1 MHDLTGLL
9 TINGTDVWK
18 EFGAFL
24 AEEKRGGRENLAAI
38 MAPAKAKG
46 HVGVDMRERDGTRY
60 SAKLD
65 ARSEERDVTLH
76 FALFAKTR
84 REWLDRYRAFIAF
97 LKRGEDGWLLM
108 RFPGLGLTMRVF
120 YVECTSY
127 KPLTSLWEAGVQ
139 ASRFKV
145 RFKEPEPSF

>member
-1 MHDLTGLL
+1 MYDLTGLL
-9 TINGTDVWK
+9 TINGKDVWT

-24 AEEKRGGRENLAAI
+24 AEEKRGGRENLTAI
-38 MAPAKAKG
+38 LAPAKAKG
-46 HVGVDMRERDGTRY
+46 HVGVDFRERNGTGY
-60 SAKLD
+60 SGKLET
-65 ARSEERDVTLH
+65 RSEERDVTLQ
-76 FALFAKTR
+76 FALHAGTR

-127 KPLTSLWEAGVQ
+127 KPLTSLWEEGAQAG
-139 ASRFKV
+139 RFKV